1 MHLPRWVSQVTLVV
15 KNPPA
20 STGDVR
26 DVCSIPGSG
35 RSHVACEERTV
46 RFGGSD
52 LWAGRA
58 AGQGWGRSLERHS
71 PGTQSRARGLGGG
84 LPGQALGLF
93 WPATHGALPLGS
105 TPGPQGGRGCP
116 WEVRQPWE
124 RGHGKKGISRNQR
137 FI

>member
-1 MHLPRWVSQVTLVV
+1 MPEGELGGVGGWGRGL
-15 KNPPA
+15 
-20 STGDVR
+20 GG
-26 DVCSIPGSG
+26 GSG
-35 RSHVACEERTV
+35 QHPSVGDSGHRGPVACEERTV

-52 LWAGRA
+52 PWAGRA